1 MSVFGGPIWR
11 LVVEVV
17 VDGATLIGVEV
28 DDRGAK
34 ADIWGDESAKRRR
47 VERLVKDGIVLLS
60 ELSCGG
66 VELRTRESGGR
77 RIELSLLAIK
87 KTFKVHDYL
96 SPFDESMK
104 SFYNQFYR
112 DKIMYQ
118 KHTSSFHH

>member
-66 VELRTRESGGR
+66 VELRTRESGER
-77 RIELSLLAIK
+77 RTELSLLAIEK
-87 KTFKVHDYL
+87 K
-96 SPFDESMK
+96 
-104 SFYNQFYR
+104 R
-112 DKIMYQ
+112 
-118 KHTSSFHH
+118 